1 MAIPSVDEEDE
12 AVQPFSTEFQG
23 MTLFLPSNSKQGSP
37 QQSLALSQEH
47 DLGQDHFNSTVAMK
61 LPETI
66 TKTINL
72 I

>member
-1 MAIPSVDEEDE
+1 
-12 AVQPFSTEFQG
+12 